1 MIPFAIPSKKNKI
14 PMKKFNQG
22 DERPI
27 YWKLM
32 TLMEKNEETKM
43 EKLCAHRLE
52 ELILLKY
59 PFYQI
64 YR

>member
-27 YWKLM
+27 YWQLM
-32 TLMEKNEETKM
+32 TLMEKKWRDQNGKT
-43 EKLCAHRLE
+43 LCSYIGRINIIKIS
-52 ELILLKY
+52 ILPNL
-59 PFYQI
+59 
-64 YR
+64 